1 MAQPIDFYFDFSSPY
16 GYFAGAK
23 INELAARHGRSVIW
37 RPILLGAVF
46 KITGQ
51 QPLPTIPLKG
61 SYANHD
67 LVRSARLFGVP
78 YKTPSKFPVSGTA
91 PSRAFYWVS
100 DKDPV
105 LAIKLAQALY
115 HAYFV
120 EDRDISNP
128 EVTANVAASW
138 GSKGSGG
145 AGAQRPGRERTPE
158 DRSRCRNR
166 ARRVRIA
173 VHHRRQGAV
182 LGFGPAGSGGEV
194 ARYRRLVILK
204 LFKVQ
209 GGSLTAA

>member
-16 GYFAGAK
+16 GYFAGTK
-23 INELAARHGRSVIW
+23 INELAAKHGRSVIW

-61 SYANHD
+61 SYASHD

-115 HAYFV
+115 YAYFA

-128 EVTANVAASW
+128 EVTANVAAKLGLEKDQVAQALNDPAVKERLKTEVDAAIERGVFGSPFIIVDKEPFW
-138 GSKGSGG
+138 GSDRLDQVEKWLATGG
-145 AGAQRPGRERTPE
+145 W
-158 DRSRCRNR
+158 
-166 ARRVRIA
+166 
-173 VHHRRQGAV
+173 
-182 LGFGPAGSGGEV
+182 
-194 ARYRRLVILK
+194 
-204 LFKVQ
+204 
-209 GGSLTAA
+209 